1 MSTVVTTPSITPGD
15 RLGMT
20 VFLAVVLHAIVILGV
35 TFEAEERPK
44 PRYEAM
50 EIILVQQKSEPPE
63 EADYLAQANLVGGG
77 EAEEKISPAT
87 PLPAPFPD
95 PEPEV
100 TAPPPL
106 EQVPP
111 PPAPTAELADLQELE
126 PMQKPAP
133 EVPLEQIAVETPEPA
148 AIQEI
153 EAPPED
159 HVAEARE
166 EEPIEAEPEP
176 VELAELD
183 PVEQPPEPAVE
194 PVEQEVAEVPAE
206 TRPLPSAASLLS
218 NSLKIASLS
227 AEVRR
232 KVEAQANRPRRKF
245 ISASTREYRYA
256 SYMEAWRAKVERIG
270 NLNYPEDARRQGLTG
285 NLILDVALKPDGSVH
300 EITIRRSS
308 GNRVL
313 DEAAVRIV
321 NLAAPF
327 APFPEDIRRETD
339 ILHITRTWQFLH
351 GQRFQ

>member
-1 MSTVVTTPSITPGD
+1 MNAVVTTPSITAGD

-20 VFLAVVLHAIVILGV
+20 VCLAVILHAVVILGV
-35 TFEAEERPK
+35 TFEAMDSPQ

-50 EIILVQQKSEPPE
+50 EIILVQQRSEPPE

-77 EAEEKISPAT
+77 DAEEKVSPAT
-87 PLPAPFPD
+87 PLPAPFPE
-95 PEPEV
+95 PLPEV

-126 PMQKPAP
+126 PVQQPAP
-133 EVPLEQIAVETPEPA
+133 ETLPEQVAVETPEPEPM
-148 AIQEI
+148 QPLE
-153 EAPPED
+153 EAPEP
-159 HVAEARE
+159 VAETVE
-166 EEPIEAEPEP
+166 TEPVEAEPEP
-176 VELAELD
+176 VEVAEAEPD
-183 PVEQPPEPAVE
+183 TTPPEPAVE
-194 PVEQEVAEVPAE
+194 PVEKEVAEVPVE
-206 TRPLPSAASLLS
+206 TRPLPSAATLLS
-218 NSLKIASLS
+218 NSFQIASLS

-232 KVEAQANRPRRKF
+232 KMEAQANRPRRKF
-245 ISASTREYRYA
+245 VSASTREYRYA
-256 SYMEAWRAKVERIG
+256 SYMEAWRAKVERVG
-270 NLNYPEDARRQGLTG
+270 NLNYPEEARRQGLHG
-285 NLILDVALKPDGSVH
+285 NLILDVALNPDGSVN

-313 DEAAVRIV
+313 DEAAIRIV